1 MRQGLQR
8 KAHRKAIGAFRG
20 LGAESPVFLSA
31 ARTKKGARGTGFEIL
46 GRKIPVRE
54 GMGMENEASFTEGV
68 RLFRNKRYEA
78 ALKEFLEL
86 ETGEGEYPELS
97 YYLGL
102 CYTHLEKYD
111 EALLY
116 LEQVVASG
124 EGLIHLYQGRMILG
138 VIYAITRRYRLSE
151 FEFRKLLEDGFESAK
166 VYSALAYTL
175 FFQKKPDESIVFL
188 EKALEL
194 EDDNANAL
202 NSFGY
207 ILAEEN
213 TRLAAARKYCERAV
227 EKNPRN
233 PAYLD
238 SLGWVYYRIGNLK
251 DARMLLRKALEYAP
265 RNKEILFH
273 LRTVME
279 AMEK

>member
-1 MRQGLQR
+1 MR
-8 KAHRKAIGAFRG
+8 
-20 LGAESPVFLSA
+20 
-31 ARTKKGARGTGFEIL
+31 T
-46 GRKIPVRE
+46 
-54 GMGMENEASFTEGV
+54 EASFKEGV

-86 ETGEGEYPELS
+86 ETGDGEYPELS

-102 CYTHLEKYD
+102 CYTNLEKYD

-116 LEQVVASG
+116 LEQVVAS
-124 EGLIHLYQGRMILG
+124 EAGLIHLYQGRMVLG
-138 VIYAITRRYRLSE
+138 VIYAITKRYRLAE

-175 FFQKKPDESIVFL
+175 FLQKKPDDSVALL

-202 NSFGY
+202 NSLGY
-207 ILAEEN
+207 ILADQN
-213 TRLAAARKYCERAV
+213 KRLGTALKYCERAV
-227 EKNPRN
+227 EKNPKN

-238 SLGWVYYRIGNLK
+238 SLGWVHYRIGDLK
-251 DARMLLRKALEYAP
+251 DARMLLRKALEYSP
-265 RNKEILFH
+265 RNREILAH
-273 LRTVME
+273 LRTVVE

>member
-1 MRQGLQR
+1 M
-8 KAHRKAIGAFRG
+8 K
-20 LGAESPVFLSA
+20 S
-31 ARTKKGARGTGFEIL
+31 
-46 GRKIPVRE
+46 
-54 GMGMENEASFTEGV
+54 EASFTEGV
-68 RLFRNKRYEA
+68 RLFKGKRYEA

-86 ETGEGEYPELS
+86 EAGGGEYPELS

-116 LEQVVASG
+116 LEQVVASE

-138 VIYAITRRYRLSE
+138 VIYAITKRYRLAE

-166 VYSALAYTL
+166 VYSALAYAL
-175 FFQKKPDESIVFL
+175 FLQKKPEQSIALL

-194 EDDNANAL
+194 EGDNANAL
-202 NSFGY
+202 NSLGY
-207 ILAEEN
+207 ILADQN
-213 TRLAAARKYCERAV
+213 MRLAVARKYCERAV

-238 SLGWVYYRIGNLK
+238 SLGWVYYRIGDFK
-251 DARMLLRKALEYAP
+251 DARTVLRKAVEYSP
-265 RNKEILFH
+265 RNREILAH
-273 LRTVME
+273 LRVVVE